1 MKKLYSLITATICLL
16 VLQTNS
22 YAQQNALDFDNV
34 DDQVIAPSGS
44 ALIAGSTTIS
54 ITAWVY
60 LRNPNPTFPDFDGL
74 TGIRNNADADFYL
87 LHFSTNSI
95 EARFRNSAGINFDV
109 IGTGVQLNTW
119 THLALT
125 YDGSTLSLYIDGLL
139 DGSVP
144 ASGSIA
150 STTED
155 FYMGNLIYQTTNYWF
170 DGKLD
175 EVSLW
180 NRTLTPSEINC
191 IFHNGVNVTD
201 TDLKLLYD
209 FNEGTAGGNNPS
221 ITTLPDL
228 KQNIDGTLFN
238 FALTGAGSNW
248 VDGKNNFVTTN
259 DTICQGDS
267 VLFNGGYYSQAGTY
281 TMSFPQ
287 SAACDSLVIL
297 NLFVRSINTSLL
309 SSGANITAQQ
319 AGATYQWVN
328 CANNTAIVGAT
339 SQTYTAT
346 ANGSYAVVVTI
357 NGCSDTSNCVPI
369 TGVGINENNFD
380 ALSSITPNP
389 ATDDIKLTLWSEQ
402 KDINVEVFDMTG
414 KTIYHRYFEKL
425 KNATLRTA
433 EWQKGVYV
441 LRLSAINST
450 VTKRIVKL

>member
-1 MKKLYSLITATICLL
+1 MKKLYSLFAAIICLL
-16 VLQTNS
+16 ALQTNS

-34 DDQVIAPSGS
+34 NDEVITPAGS

-54 ITAWVY
+54 MTAWVY
-60 LRNPNPTFPDFDGL
+60 LRNPSPTFPDFDGL
-74 TGIRNNADADFYL
+74 AGIRNNVDADFYL
-87 LHFSTNSI
+87 LHFSTSSI
-95 EARFRNSAGINFDV
+95 EARFRNSTGVNYDV

-125 YDGSTLSLYIDGLL
+125 YNGSTLSLYIDGLL
-139 DGSVP
+139 DGSIA
-144 ASGSIA
+144 ASGFIA
-150 STTED
+150 STTDD
-155 FYMGNLIYQTTNYWF
+155 FYMGNLLYQTTNYWF
-170 DGKLD
+170 NGKLD

-191 IFHNGVNVTD
+191 IYNNGVNVTD

-209 FNEGTAGGNNPS
+209 FNEGVAGGNNPT

-228 KQNIDGTLFN
+228 KQNIDATLFN
-238 FALTGAGSNW
+238 FALTGTGSNW

-267 VLFNGGYYSQAGTY
+267 VLFNGVYYSQAGTY
-281 TMSFPQ
+281 TKSFPQ

-309 SSGANITAQQ
+309 SSGANIIAQQ

-328 CANNTAIVGAT
+328 CATNTAIAGAT

-346 ANGSYAVVVTI
+346 ANGSYAVVVTL

-380 ALSSITPNP
+380 GLGSIAPNP
-389 ATDDIKLTLWSEQ
+389 TSNNIKLTMWAEQ
-402 KDINVEVFDMTG
+402 KNINVEVCDVTG
-414 KTIYHRYFEKL
+414 KIIYMRHFETL
-425 KNATLRTA
+425 KNAAINTA
-433 EWQKGVYV
+433 QWQKGVYV
-441 LRLSAINST
+441 LRLTDKNST
-450 VTKRIVKL
+450 ATKRIVKL

>member
-1 MKKLYSLITATICLL
+1 MKKLYSLIAVLICTLAI
-16 VLQTNS
+16 QTNS
-22 YAQQNALDFDNV
+22 IAQQNALDFDNV
-34 DDQVIAPSGS
+34 NDEVIAPAGS

-54 ITAWVY
+54 MTAWVY
-60 LRNPNPTFPDFDGL
+60 LRNPAPTFPDFDGL
-74 TGIRNNADADFYL
+74 AGIRNNVDADFYL
-87 LHFSTNSI
+87 LHFSTSSI
-95 EARFRNSAGINFDV
+95 EARFRNSTGANYDV

-125 YDGSTLSLYIDGLL
+125 YDCSTLSLYIDGLL
-139 DGSVP
+139 DGSIA

-155 FYMGNLIYQTTNYWF
+155 FYMGNLLYQTTNYWL

-180 NRTLTPSEINC
+180 NRALTPAEINC
-191 IFHNGVNVTD
+191 MYNNGVNVTD

-209 FNEGTAGGNNPS
+209 FNEGVAGGNNPTV
-221 ITTLPDL
+221 TTLPDL
-228 KQNIDGTLFN
+228 KQTIDATLFN
-238 FALTGAGSNW
+238 FALTGTTSNW

-267 VLFNGGYYSQAGTY
+267 VLFNGVYYSQAGTY
-281 TMSFPQ
+281 TQSFPQ

-319 AGATYQWVN
+319 SGATYQWVN
-328 CANNTAIVGAT
+328 CATNTAIVGAT

-346 ANGSYAVVVTI
+346 ANGSYAVVVTL

-369 TGVGINENNFD
+369 TGVGIIENNFD
-380 ALSSITPNP
+380 AFCNIVPNP
-389 ATDDIKLTLWSEQ
+389 ATNNVKLTFWAEQ
-402 KDINVEVFDMTG
+402 KNITLEVCDVTG
-414 KTIYHRYFEKL
+414 KIIYSGHFKSISDATINTSQWL
-425 KNATLRTA
+425 
-433 EWQKGVYV
+433 KGVYILK
-441 LRLSAINST
+441 LRGSNKPAST
-450 VTKRIVKL
+450 RIVKI

>member
-1 MKKLYSLITATICLL
+1 MKKLYSLIAAIICLL
-16 VLQTNS
+16 ALQTNS

-34 DDQVIAPSGS
+34 NDEVIAPNGS
-44 ALIAGSTTIS
+44 SLIAGSTTIS
-54 ITAWVY
+54 MTAWVY
-60 LRNPNPTFPDFDGL
+60 LRNPSPTFPDFDGL
-74 TGIRNNADADFYL
+74 AGIRNNVDADFYL
-87 LHFSTNSI
+87 LHFSTSSI
-95 EARFRNSAGINFDV
+95 EARFRNSTGVNYDV

-125 YDGSTLSLYIDGLL
+125 YDGATLSLYIDGLL
-139 DGSVP
+139 DGSIA

-155 FYMGNLIYQTTNYWF
+155 FYMGNLLFQTTNYWF

-180 NRTLTPSEINC
+180 NRTLTDTEINC
-191 IFHNGVNVTD
+191 IYNNGVNVTD

-209 FNEGTAGGNNPS
+209 FNEGVAGGNNS
-221 ITTLPDL
+221 TVTTLPDL
-228 KQNIDGTLFN
+228 KQNIDGTLFS
-238 FALTGAGSNW
+238 FALTGATSNW
-248 VDGKNNFVTTN
+248 VDGKNNFFTTN
-259 DTICQGDS
+259 DTVCQGDS
-267 VLFNGGYYSQAGTY
+267 VLFNGVFYSQAGSY
-281 TMSFPQ
+281 TQSFPQ

-328 CANNTAIVGAT
+328 CATNTAIAGAT

-369 TGVGINENNFD
+369 TGVGIMENNFD
-380 ALSSITPNP
+380 ALGNIAPNP
-389 ATDDIKLTLWSEQ
+389 ATNNIRLTLWAEQ
-402 KDINVEVFDMTG
+402 KNVTVEVCDVTG
-414 KTIYHRYFEKL
+414 KIIYTRYFESVTD
-425 KNATLRTA
+425 ATINTS
-433 EWQKGVYV
+433 EWLKGVYV
-441 LRLSAINST
+441 LKLTSSSKT
-450 VTKRIVKL
+450 VAKRIVKI